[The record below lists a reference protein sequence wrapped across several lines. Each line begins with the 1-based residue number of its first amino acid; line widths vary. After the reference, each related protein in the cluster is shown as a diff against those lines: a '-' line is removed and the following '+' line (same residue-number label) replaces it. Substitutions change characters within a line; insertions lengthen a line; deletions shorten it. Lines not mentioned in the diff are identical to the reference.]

1 MSSHVDGNALAGTLS
16 EVFRTDMTT
25 AVCCCDGC
33 GETTTLAS
41 EMVYGTHGIVVRCR
55 SCDDVLITLV
65 ETPDRVV
72 LSFPGVSS
80 MSVERGPDAQSEGE
94 Y

>member
-1 MSSHVDGNALAGTLS
+1 MSSHVDGNALAGPFS

-25 AVCCCDGC
+25 AVCCCGGC
-33 GETTTLAS
+33 GDTTTLAT
-41 EMVYGTHGIVVRCR
+41 EMVYGTDALAHGSVVRCR

-72 LSFPGVSS
+72 VRFPGIATL
-80 MSVERGPDAQSEGE
+80 SVDRESPLP
-94 Y
+94 

>member
-1 MSSHVDGNALAGTLS
+1 MMSSHVDGNALAGALS

-33 GETTTLAS
+33 GDTTTLAT
-41 EMVYGTHGIVVRCR
+41 EMVYGTHGTVVRCR
-55 SCDDVLITLV
+55 ACDDVLITVV
-65 ETPDRVV
+65 ETPGRMV

-80 MSVERGPDAQSEGE
+80 VSIERPPTA
-94 Y
+94 

>member
-1 MSSHVDGNALAGTLS
+1 MSSHVDGNALAGPLS
-16 EVFRTDMTT
+16 EVFHTDMTT

-41 EMVYGTHGIVVRCR
+41 EMVYGAHGLVVRCR
-55 SCDDVLITLV
+55 SCDDVLITIV
-65 ETPDRVV
+65 ETPERVV

-80 MSVERGPDAQSEGE
+80 VSVERGAPSA
-94 Y
+94 